1 MQKTAPTIVVLISGR
16 GSNLQALIDHA
27 KNTGAYRIAAVI
39 SNRPL
44 AGGLA
49 LAQQAGI
56 PTRVL
61 DHTEFEGR
69 EPFDEAMAGLI
80 DEFKPQWVVL
90 AGFMR
95 ILTEGFVKHFHGR
108 LVNVHPSLLPAF
120 PGLKTHQQALDAG
133 VRIHGVTVHLVTAQ
147 LDHGPIVD
155 QAVVPVLP
163 GDTAETL
170 AQRVLVLEHVI
181 YPRAVAALANGDVV
195 LNPEGRLQ
203 GSLHLPLEHALHELD
218 KQ

>member
-27 KNTGAYRIAAVI
+27 SATGAYQISAVI
-39 SNRPL
+39 SNRPQ

-49 LAQQAGI
+49 LAAHAGI
-56 PTRVL
+56 ATQVL
-61 DHTEFEGR
+61 DHTLFDGR
-69 EPFDEAMAGLI
+69 EPFDSALAKLI
-80 DEFKPQWVVL
+80 DQYKPEWVVL

-95 ILTEGFVKHFHGR
+95 ILTEGFVRHFEGR

-133 VRIHGVTVHLVTAQ
+133 VRVHGVTVHLVTAQ

-155 QAVVPVLP
+155 QAIVPVLP
-163 GDTAETL
+163 GDTEDAL
-170 AQRVLVLEHVI
+170 AQRVLALEHVI
-181 YPRAVAALANGDVV
+181 YPRAVEALASGQIRLVND
-195 LNPEGRLQ
+195 RLQ
-203 GSLHLPLEHALHELD
+203 GVLETPLVHALP
-218 KQ
+218 

>member
-27 KNTGAYRIAAVI
+27 NATGAYRLAAVI
-39 SNRPL
+39 SNRPQ

-49 LAQQAGI
+49 LAAQAGI
-56 PTRVL
+56 PTQVL
-61 DHTEFEGR
+61 DHTAFEGR
-69 EPFDEAMAGLI
+69 DAFDEALAALV
-80 DEFKPQWVVL
+80 DQHKPDWVVL

-95 ILTEGFVKHFHGR
+95 ILTEGFVHHFQGR

-133 VRIHGVTVHLVTAQ
+133 VRVHGVTVHLVTAQ

-163 GDTAETL
+163 GDTADTL
-170 AQRVLVLEHVI
+170 AQRVLTLEHVI
-181 YPRAVAALANGDVV
+181 YPRAVAALASGQVRWVD
-195 LNPEGRLQ
+195 GRMQ
-203 GSLHLPLEHALHELD
+203 GVFDTQLVHALP
-218 KQ
+218 